1 MHRTVSIANLV
12 QAGIY
17 GAAAYWLKERWGLSS
32 GIAATCCA
40 FQVVGAIAVAAGRPR
55 YARWA
60 SIASLVGMAILLGQF
75 IETANHLQEAYGS
88 DARKIGK
95 RSLDTV
101 WLALP
106 WGFFFP
112 IWQAVH
118 GGLKNL
124 IVPTVALLFPILF
137 HTGVD
142 EPTFSWPLQPE
153 KEAAA
158 EAAFSLWNGKDATL
172 PEGVGPAT
180 VLLTSFENGR
190 PGKAVLGN
198 GKNLAQAVSKALER
212 LEAPGSERPALVL
225 DVARTRYPR
234 NAPVPAG
241 DGGGLGKKSGVS
253 PVVAWRPGNMGSLRV
268 APKWVLPRPKLR
280 GMSPT
285 RFDSVLAD
293 ESGTHAIT
301 GAWTSP
307 QEPTPEAILAA
318 ALAGGRMLA
327 HHQTDNGAFAYTVRG
342 PSGKVKK
349 KGYNFPR
356 HAGTT
361 WFLTRLALRT
371 GDPEV
376 KRAAEL
382 GLLYMENHTTHIS
395 GERAYLG
402 DPRRQDGQ
410 AWAGTTALAVLAA
423 VALEHPLAVP
433 WGRFLAS
440 SIDEF
445 GQVHGEMNRKTKV
458 FRTQQKNPYGQG
470 QVTLALAAL
479 VRAGHDE
486 FRPTLELM
494 AAYMDGDYAPG
505 GVGRLFSL
513 DEHWTCLAALAI
525 QDALGQ
531 ASGMEVCNGY
541 LAKEKGKVPDETSRL
556 RPTSGAA
563 GGLAEAVVA
572 GAVLDPKH
580 KEDAIAY
587 GRWFLQNAYNETDAS
602 LLPRPEALI
611 GGFRDSP
618 YKLDVRMDA
627 VQHIGCALLGIEALM
642 SEIKPGSLP

>member
-17 GAAAYWLKERWGLSS
+17 GAAAFWLKERWGLSA
-32 GIAATCCA
+32 GIAAACCS
-40 FQVVGAIAVAAGRPR
+40 FQVVGAVAVASGRPR

-60 SIASLVGMAILLGQF
+60 SIASLVGMAVLLGQF

-88 DARKIGK
+88 DARKIGE
-95 RSLDTV
+95 RSLNTV
-101 WLALP
+101 WLAIP

-118 GGLKNL
+118 GGLKGL
-124 IVPTVALLFPILF
+124 IAPALALLFPILF

-142 EPTFSWPLQPE
+142 EPTFSWPEQPE
-153 KEAAA
+153 QKAAA
-158 EAAFSLWNGKDATL
+158 EAAFSLWSGTDATL
-172 PEGVGPAT
+172 PQGVGPAT
-180 VLLTSFENGR
+180 VLLTPFENGS

-198 GKNLAQAVSKALER
+198 GKDLAQAITKALDR
-212 LEAPGSERPALVL
+212 LDPPGANRPALVL

-234 NAPVPAG
+234 KALVPAG

-253 PVVAWRPGNMGSLRV
+253 PVVAWRPGNIGSMRV

-280 GMSPT
+280 GLSPT
-285 RFDSVLAD
+285 RFDSVLVD
-293 ESGTHAIT
+293 ESGTHSVK
-301 GAWTSP
+301 GAWTAP
-307 QEPTPEAILAA
+307 PEATAENMLAA

-327 HHQTDNGAFAYTVRG
+327 RHQTETGSFAYTVRG
-342 PSGKVKK
+342 PSGTVKK

-371 GDPEV
+371 KDPEII
-376 KRAAEL
+376 KAADL
-382 GLLYMENHTTHIS
+382 GLVYMENHTTHIS

-423 VALEHPLAVP
+423 VAHEHPLAVP

-440 SIDEF
+440 SVDEY
-445 GQVHGEMNRKTKV
+445 GQVHGEMDRKTKV
-458 FRTQQKNPYGQG
+458 FRNQQKNPYGQG

-494 AAYMDGDYAPG
+494 AAYMDGNYAPG

-525 QDALGQ
+525 KNALGEV
-531 ASGMEVCNGY
+531 SGMEVCTGY
-541 LAKEKGKVPDETSRL
+541 LAKEKKKVPDETSRL
-556 RPTSGAA
+556 RPSSGAA

-572 GAVLDPKH
+572 GAVLNPEHTD
-580 KEDAIAY
+580 DAIAY
-587 GRWFLQNAYNETDAS
+587 GQWFLQSAYNSGDSS
-602 LLPRPEALI
+602 LLPKPDALM

-642 SEIKPGSLP
+642 SQTHPGSLP